1 MFSIVDTGTIDSNDD
16 EEDLIFSMADFRK
29 KQVERMRQEEWKYFE
44 DKIKLAKEKYYNFWR
59 RHYFER
65 EDLDDSQLSDY

>member
-1 MFSIVDTGTIDSNDD
+1 MDGNIGTINSIDD

-29 KQVERMRQEEWKYFE
+29 KQTERKRQEKWILFE
-44 DKIKLAKEKYYNFWR
+44 DKIKVVKEKYYNFWR